1 MLMGPSIA
9 GKVLLPI
16 LEPDLLGL
24 QETIEFVLGLE
35 SQDPSKLTRGHFI
48 LPVSCNG

>member
-1 MLMGPSIA
+1 MGPSVA

-16 LEPDLLGL
+16 LEPDLPGL

-35 SQDPSKLTRGHFI
+35 SQDPSKLGFETQYELDGF
-48 LPVSCNG
+48 